1 MKVICVISVIFLVVV
16 VVALDIF
23 LLFHFIIFR
32 YFFLEKCCPTC
43 DEDCP
48 VAVKKC
54 RNRECDYTFKKKKK
68 DWERVKKR
76 GVISPRHER
85 EKLEYRVGIY
95 IVEIH

>member
-1 MKVICVISVIFLVVV
+1 MQVICVISVIRFVVI
-16 VVALDIF
+16 ALAIF

-32 YFFLEKCCPTC
+32 YFFLEKRCPAC

-54 RNRECDYTFKKKKK
+54 RNRECDYTCEKKKK

-76 GVISPRHER
+76 GVISPTHER